1 MCNEAIGDDG
11 DMTQQTPTRTPQRR
25 LERSREDRLFAGVAG
40 GLGINLG
47 INPWW
52 VRFAFIVLAFFGG
65 FGVILYLAAWVVI
78 PDEGEKDPIVTRWI
92 ANFDTSDGAMV
103 FGAVLLGGAAILVIS
118 NVSSAPG
125 SLVLAG
131 VLFVVGLLLYR
142 GDFSSERRDQQEGA
156 SQAGSDDRDVDVV
169 QDAKGD
175 ASAIANVGIAD
186 TRTADTRTDTVAG
199 RDVAPVPPSPPR
211 APRPP
216 RERSM
221 LGRLTI
227 AVGLIILA
235 GMAMIDIAFARVEIE
250 PVVYAATAVAVIGV
264 GLIVGSWIGRAR
276 WLIIIGVLVLPAL
289 WFTALWPRSFDFTA
303 GEVTYSPASVS
314 EVDSPY
320 TLGFGSMTID
330 LTALTP
336 DELASIG
343 MIEAS
348 VGMGEVV
355 VILPT
360 GSLFADIHAS
370 VGMGSVQGPFEQ
382 ANGIGV
388 DVTRSVGQIVATEG
402 TTEVVNLNLE
412 AGMGL
417 IEIQTAIGI
426 DGGSNG

>member
-1 MCNEAIGDDG
+1 
-11 DMTQQTPTRTPQRR
+11 
-25 LERSREDRLFAGVAG
+25 
-40 GLGINLG
+40 
-47 INPWW
+47 
-52 VRFAFIVLAFFGG
+52 
-65 FGVILYLAAWVVI
+65 
-78 PDEGEKDPIVTRWI
+78 
-92 ANFDTSDGAMV
+92 
-103 FGAVLLGGAAILVIS
+103 
-118 NVSSAPG
+118 
-125 SLVLAG
+125 
-131 VLFVVGLLLYR
+131 VVGLLLYR